1 MADFIAE
8 IKPRSFC
15 SERQSS
21 FQGKDFV
28 AEIRPR
34 SVHQTSP
41 RQAHALSLPRDDDDL
56 CVQKMLNDR
65 NFTRDGLT
73 RLLEGSLFTLV
84 ETLLAGR
91 NISKIEG
98 TLCIS
103 FHGNEC
109 PVVVNLQKRFPEI
122 ATSKWP
128 ADVVLENCLNVK
140 VKARETSASS
150 LPSESPVVSCS
161 PGYEFD
167 RDPCHTPT
175 DPDYRL
181 PVCSVSQD
189 ERVGFTSL
197 FPPSSHPPSPVNKSI
212 SSTTSHSNLSSV
224 KHEVCSA
231 SPSPKPDGETHE
243 EQLGY
248 PVNDSPM
255 NRESDGESGYVS
267 NDKEDQDLACANSE
281 DENKSCF
288 SGRAVSDYTDY
299 FCSGLDDAE
308 TRFMSME
315 SPASDDSLGKQDSD
329 SCGSFAEGSDE
340 LDDDADDADEDWE
353 HRLVIDENALNDL
366 KTAKVEEPFEKHDHS
381 EKCCSP
387 QENVTIV
394 SDLVNVSTLQKHVD
408 EEEEDDSMTVDSE
421 EVEPSMDLGVHDTN
435 ACKEPPGNSGFS
447 WDHVSGAA
455 HPKSIISKHLGSFT
469 CRQCP
474 CSLPDSTSAS
484 AHVLS
489 EHDLH
494 LCSYCCRTF
503 TAKNNLKRHIRRHT
517 GQKPYKC
524 SHCPKSFFRRDDL
537 KGHMIRHEYIKP
549 FRCCLCQKG
558 YTDRA
563 CVKNHMAKE
572 HGSRLMHVC
581 PLCGE
586 SFASEETFSSHKATH
601 PELQQFACNICTF
614 IGSNSLMTLK
624 HNLLHSHKLFSCK
637 PCNAHFA
644 DPFHY
649 TNHIR
654 KHKHMASFSQFV
666 CCFCDLVLGTY
677 EQFIRHEYSHAQ
689 CKMHAC
695 TICRKQFRSKLLLQ
709 DHLTTHKQL
718 DEVMTGQFQ
727 SEKMETERAHWAGE
741 QERFIKAD
749 AELQPVCIPLTGHN
763 NHCSVED
770 TSAEWVQPE
779 NDEFCG
785 QLLDL
790 SMKKPASPTFTR
802 SSCNIDQTQTGN
814 CNISTRTTGKSVND
828 GPRNGAR
835 SSDPAGLSQECG
847 RRTSGLAFNQTVE
860 ATTVAD
866 DAHVFMFNGL
876 ANISTTTDL
885 GIHTSHV
892 LPGDKP
898 SPVVEVADS
907 YAFSELPL
915 TSRPR
920 HAERTH
926 GMPGATPDK
935 RAWSAA
941 ALNRAAARHPL
952 LFSPYSRDMVADLAA
967 KFMVARGTKLVAEKG
982 RVKLVVGGSEEEK
995 KGRST
1000 HQQSTAHKQQ
1010 PSVEWAAGASLVKTE
1025 ANSKSALLD
1034 LTGKAHQ
1041 ENDNVVSE
1049 YSNLET
1055 TLRCHIP
1062 TVVKSEPL
1070 KEQDENAGNP
1080 LDFRFRALKAEEAE
1094 IRCSVGGRH
1103 SCDVCRETFR
1113 TFQELE
1119 DHTVDVHKRYLC
1131 EHCKKGFTAR
1141 PNRDRHVRYHT
1152 GERPY
1157 KCDLCDLAFFRGDDL
1172 KYHRTTRHPTAQPF
1186 VCPRCSANFTWGRDL
1201 ERHIRHSKCK
1211 V

>member
-8 IKPRSFC
+8 IKPRSFY

-34 SVHQTSP
+34 SVHQTSTL
-41 RQAHALSLPRDDDDL
+41 QTHALSLPHDDSDM

-73 RLLEGSLFTLV
+73 RLLEGSLVTLV

-128 ADVVLENCLNVK
+128 AEVVLENCLNVK
-140 VKARETSASS
+140 VKARDNSSILS
-150 LPSESPVVSCS
+150 LPRESPVVSCS
-161 PGYEFD
+161 QGYEFE
-167 RDPCHTPT
+167 RDPCNSPT
-175 DPDYRL
+175 DPDSRL
-181 PVCSVSQD
+181 PVCSVSKD
-189 ERVGFTSL
+189 ERFT
-197 FPPSSHPPSPVNKSI
+197 PPCPPCNHPPSPVSKSI
-212 SSTTSHSNLSSV
+212 SSTTSDSNLSSV
-224 KHEVCSA
+224 THEVCSA
-231 SPSPKPDGETHE
+231 SPSPKPDRETHE

-267 NDKEDQDLACANSE
+267 NDKEDQDLACVGSE

-288 SGRAVSDYTDY
+288 SGRAASDYTDY

-308 TRFMSME
+308 TRYMSME

-329 SCGSFAEGSDE
+329 SCGSSAEGSDE
-340 LDDDADDADEDWE
+340 LDDDADEDWE
-353 HRLVIDENALNDL
+353 HRLVIDENAINDL
-366 KTAKVEEPFEKHDHS
+366 KSTKVEEPFQEVDHR
-381 EKCCSP
+381 EKCCRP
-387 QENVTIV
+387 PDDVTVV
-394 SDLVNVSTLQKHVD
+394 SDLVNVSPLQKHVD
-408 EEEEDDSMTVDSE
+408 EEEEDGSMTVDSE
-421 EVEPSMDLGVHDTN
+421 EVDPALYLGVADTN
-435 ACKEPPGNSGFS
+435 SCRELPGNSGFS
-447 WDHVSGAA
+447 GDQVSGAP
-455 HPKSIISKHLGSFT
+455 HPKSIMSKHLGGFT
-469 CRQCP
+469 CKQCMRT
-474 CSLPDSTSAS
+474 LADSTSAS
-484 AHVLS
+484 AHVLC
-489 EHDLH
+489 EHELH

-503 TAKNNLKRHIRRHT
+503 TAKNNLKRHVRRHT

-537 KGHMIRHEYIKP
+537 KGHMIRHEYSKP
-549 FRCCLCQKG
+549 FHCCLCKKG

-586 SFASEETFSSHKATH
+586 SFASEQTLSSHKATH
-601 PELQQFACNICTF
+601 PELQQFACDTCSF
-614 IGSNSLMTLK
+614 IGSNNLMALK

-654 KHKHMASFSQFV
+654 KHKHMASFTQFV

-677 EQFIRHEYSHAQ
+677 EQFVRHEYSHAQ
-689 CKMHAC
+689 CKIHAC

-709 DHLTTHKQL
+709 DHLATHKQL
-718 DEVMTGQFQ
+718 DEVMTGEIE
-727 SEKMETERAHWAGE
+727 SETMETERAHWAGE
-741 QERFIKAD
+741 QKRFLQTD
-749 AELQPVCIPLTGHN
+749 TNLQPVSVHLIGHI
-763 NHCSVED
+763 NHCSTED
-770 TSAEWVQPE
+770 TLADPIQPE
-779 NDEFCG
+779 NDEFYG

-790 SMKKPASPTFTR
+790 SMKKPSSPTFTS
-802 SSCNIDQTQTGN
+802 SSCNIDHNQTGN
-814 CNISTRTTGKSVND
+814 CNISIRATGTSVND
-828 GPRNGAR
+828 GSRNGAR
-835 SSDPAGLSQECG
+835 SSDPAGLTQECG
-847 RRTSGLAFNQTVE
+847 TRPSGLAFTQSVK
-860 ATTVAD
+860 ATTPVD
-866 DAHVFMFNGL
+866 KAHVFMFNSL
-876 ANISTTTDL
+876 ANISTSSDL
-885 GIHTSHV
+885 GIHRSHI

-898 SPVVEVADS
+898 TPFVDIADS
-907 YAFSELPL
+907 YALSDLPL

-920 HAERTH
+920 HAEGTH
-926 GMPGATPDK
+926 GMSGATSDK
-935 RAWSAA
+935 KVWHAA
-941 ALNRAAARHPL
+941 ALNRLPVRHPL
-952 LFSPYSRDMVADLAA
+952 LFSPYSRDKVADLAA
-967 KFMVARGTKLVAEKG
+967 KFMVARGNKLVSEKG
-982 RVKLVVGGSEEEK
+982 RVKFVVGVSEEEK
-995 KGRST
+995 KGRSA

-1010 PSVEWAAGASLVKTE
+1010 PTLESAVGASLVKTE
-1025 ANSKSALLD
+1025 ATCKSALLD
-1034 LTGKAHQ
+1034 RTAQAHQ

-1094 IRCSVGGRH
+1094 MRCSVGGRH
-1103 SCDVCRETFR
+1103 SCDVCRETFG
-1113 TFQELE
+1113 TFLQLE
-1119 DHTVDVHKRYLC
+1119 DHSVEVHKRYLC

-1186 VCPRCSANFTWGRDL
+1186 VCSRCSASFTWGRDL